1 MLEHVQFESYNSE
14 LINKEGW
21 RDGGVGVYVKDCL
34 KYKIRKDVVNFEPHI
49 EHI

>member
-1 MLEHVQFESYNSE
+1 MYNLKVTTANSSTKRVE
-14 LINKEGW
+14 E
-21 RDGGVGVYVKDCL
+21 DGGVGVYVKDCL